1 MKLKSPLIVLVVFVL
16 AILFFGWVHDRR
28 INEGFATIQANAT
41 EDSIRSL
48 LGKPSSI
55 EPSCAAYGT
64 QLTANCDHVL
74 VYRSAFG
81 PLKPSYWL
89 VFVDAKGHTKAT
101 SRQSKP

>member
-1 MKLKSPLIVLVVFVL
+1 MKLKSPLIILLVFVV
-16 AILFFGWVHDRR
+16 AIIVFGTIHDRR
-28 INEGFATIQANAT
+28 INEAFASIQPDAT
-41 EDSIRSL
+41 EQSVRSL

-55 EPSCAAYGT
+55 NPSCSAYGT

-89 VFVDAKGHTKAT
+89 VFIDASGLAKAT

>member
-1 MKLKSPLIVLVVFVL
+1 MKLKSPLIVLLVFVL
-16 AILFFGWVHDRR
+16 AVLFFGWVHDRR
-28 INEGFATIQANAT
+28 INEGFATIRADAT
-41 EDSIRSL
+41 EDSVRGL

-55 EPSCAAYGT
+55 NSSCAAYDT
-64 QLTANCDHVL
+64 QLTVNCDHVL

-89 VFVDAKGHTKAT
+89 VFVDAKGLTKAT